1 MKFIE
6 FVAVLKRHKLLVVD
20 GVVVA
25 LCLAIFST
33 YRLEGTTLVS
43 RTPPVYETTAVVAI
57 KAGPEINLPAAM
69 PPTTLAV
76 APPPAD
82 AGGATPTTSVTTTTV
97 AGPPDDVIDSRG
109 LYYAALSV
117 NTAVVA
123 PGFTE
128 RVRDAVKGPA
138 GSISSVT
145 ALDTNTIRLIVTAPS
160 PSAASETMDVAL
172 RELQTLVRSYADA
185 PSVRYTLDSTVISPP
200 SEPAAITSIKG
211 PLTAVLVFAVSLVLL
226 WVLIRAVDI
235 LRLHRREMRQL
246 KRAQDQRAQELRT
259 AHGRDDALDDPDTS
273 PVSMP

>member
-20 GVVVA
+20 GLVVA

-33 YRLEGTTLVS
+33 YRLEGTTLVH

-57 KAGPEINLPAAM
+57 KAGPEINLPATV
-69 PPTTLAV
+69 PPTTRARG
-76 APPPAD
+76 
-82 AGGATPTTSVTTTTV
+82 AGPRTSRRFRRPTTTV

-109 LYYAALSV
+109 LYYAALSI

-123 PGFTE
+123 PGFSE
-128 RVRDAVKGPA
+128 RVHAGVKGPT

-226 WVLIRAVDI
+226 WILIRAVDI
-235 LRLHRREMRQL
+235 LRLHRRETRQL
-246 KRAQDQRAQELRT
+246 KRAQDQRAQELRS
-259 AHGRDDALDDPDTS
+259 AQGRDDALDDPDAS
-273 PVSMP
+273 PVSTP

>member
-20 GVVVA
+20 GLVVA

-33 YRLEGTTLVS
+33 YRLEGTRLVP

-57 KAGPEINLPAAM
+57 KAGPEINLPVSV
-69 PPTTLAV
+69 PPTTVPV
-76 APPPAD
+76 ASPGD
-82 AGGATPTTSVTTTTV
+82 VGVPTTAVTTTTV

-109 LYYAALSV
+109 LYYAALSI
-117 NTAVVA
+117 NTAVVT
-123 PGFTE
+123 PGFAE
-128 RVRDAVKGPA
+128 RVHAGVKGQT

-211 PLTAVLVFAVSLVLL
+211 PLTAVLVLAVSLVLL
-226 WVLIRAVDI
+226 WVVIRAVDI

-259 AHGRDDALDDPDTS
+259 AQERDDAFDDPDAS
-273 PVSMP
+273 PVSRP